1 MENKLFD
8 NLKSKNISESSLK
21 LYLSNLKRLNGGQ
34 EIKNLNFLK
43 DIEKIV
49 DKIKDYK
56 PNTRRTYIISIVS
69 LLKQEPKQKKLY
81 DKYYTLLLEYNKD
94 LKTNNVKSAKQQENW
109 ITQDEIKEIYNKMGA
124 ELKPKLE
131 KKKLTD
137 AEFQELLNW
146 VVLSLYT
153 LNPPRRNLDYQY
165 MVIVKKYSDELDKMY
180 NYLDLEKNEFHFNN
194 FKTKKT
200 YQRQTVP
207 INEELQ
213 HVIKEYL
220 KFHPLAK
227 LIKKKDSIVPFLVNF
242 NGAPFENT
250 NTITRILNKI
260 FGKKIGSSMLRNIYL
275 TTKYSGN
282 LESLNKDATDMGTS
296 SNTIQNQYVKLDDE
310 PKPEV

>member
-43 DIEKIV
+43 DVEKIV

-109 ITQDEIKEIYNKMGA
+109 INQDEIKEIYNKMGE

-213 HVIKEYL
+213 LVIKEYL

-227 LIKKKDSIVPFLVNF
+227 QIKKKDSIVPFLVNF